1 MAEGQKLAHFIPGL
15 ESSFIFAD
23 PADDRALEYDKSK
36 QDESIAEYIRFLD
49 TSASK
54 PEKQAFYE
62 AAYDTLLEHFKKV
75 DQDEDLKE
83 TGKYKKMWSITDK
96 VENLHLRFKKETKD
110 EPLLEFPDLRW
121 HFFDA
126 SVKLWGMKLGFEAGA
141 PNFVVPSNFQT
152 TTFPHFYDLVYK
164 YMLCAPDR
172 ERVLSNNNADALRF
186 LQLSMKS
193 VVADA
198 VLYQATFGL
207 RTPVTGNIAVE
218 NNKITCKALF
228 RDVSNLLHHAV
239 CHKLGWNMTTAL
251 LQKEVKTCKDPKH
264 INSEYSSFYN
274 CEKCFEL
281 NHGKKEDFEKQVKS
295 MIVLRVLLCK
305 NIFEQQLAKTGKYL
319 ETLIFQSASGWV
331 RNSNDINTAIGLI
344 LELTKTWLIADAVS
358 YINEKGG
365 HDIYDKVAAK
375 CQFLDVFDDK
385 KNINIAKLFLDPG
398 AITSIP

>member
-1 MAEGQKLAHFIPGL
+1 MAQGQKLAHFTPGL
-15 ESSFIFAD
+15 ESSFIFTD
-23 PADDRALEYDKSK
+23 PAPDRKREYDLSK

-62 AAYDTLLEHFKKV
+62 AAYNTLLEHFKKV
-75 DQDEDLKE
+75 DRDEFSNE

-152 TTFPHFYDLVYK
+152 TTFPHFYELVYK
-164 YMLCAPDR
+164 YMLSAPDR
-172 ERVLSNNNADALRF
+172 ERVLSNNNADTLRF
-186 LQLSMKS
+186 LNLSMKS

-228 RDVSNLLHHAV
+228 RDVSNLLHHGV
-239 CHKLGWNMTTAL
+239 CHKLGWNMMTAL
-251 LQKEVKTCKDPKH
+251 LQKEVKTCKNPNH

-274 CEKCFEL
+274 CQKCFEL
-281 NHGKKEDFEKQVKS
+281 NHGKTEDFEKQVKS

-305 NIFEQQLAKTGKYL
+305 NIFEQQHAKTGQDL
-319 ETLIFQSASGWV
+319 EMLIFQSAPNWTKG
-331 RNSNDINTAIGLI
+331 SNDINTAINLI
-344 LELTKTWLIADAVS
+344 LETTKTWLIPDAVLH
-358 YINEKGG
+358 INEKGG
-365 HDIYDKVAAK
+365 HEIYDTVAAQCK
-375 CQFLDVFDDK
+375 FLDVFDDN
-385 KNINIAKLFLDPG
+385 KNLNIAKLFLDPG
-398 AITSIP
+398 AITLIK